1 MLIKKVSS
9 IEVIRL
15 YSVIERNKGRGS
27 FLQRGGLY
35 FIFHPKWSK
44 LGTTLLL
51 GPNIMKINKKAI
63 YFPQCALF
71 IGSNIDSVYT
81 HKGVDCNILVCTVQL
96 FAFNNEIIHY
106 KRCNIPFIWK

>member
-1 MLIKKVSS
+1 MTFKKE
-9 IEVIRL
+9 INL
-15 YSVIERNKGRGS
+15 KGRGS

-96 FAFNNEIIHY
+96 FAFNEIIHY
-106 KRCNIPFIWK
+106 KRCNIPFI